1 MSERKKL
8 NNIVKDMEVCDLNN
22 KTFKIAVLK
31 KLNECK
37 KTHIG
42 SLMSSE
48 NKSTNKMN
56 TLPNILKLLKEQRE
70 IMKMKNSKRSRM
82 NQQVKE
88 IEPTKWRKELVI
100 SKGER
105 RQTHEHKKLKE
116 FYKNY
121 LTPSEKAI

>member
-22 KTFKIAVLK
+22 KTLKIAVLK

-48 NKSTNKMN
+48 NKSMN
-56 TLPNILKLLKEQRE
+56 RMSTLPERLKPK
-70 IMKMKNSKRSRM
+70 KR
-82 NQQVKE
+82 
-88 IEPTKWRKELVI
+88 TKQKFLR
-100 SKGER
+100 
-105 RQTHEHKKLKE
+105 
-116 FYKNY
+116 
-121 LTPSEKAI
+121 